1 MRYAFITEVIVMI
14 GVMTYISVTLKNASS
29 TVQVENILPQ
39 ILFLKY
45 SILGFYNF
53 VLFCLAILAGIQLSK
68 DDLRIGPVNHG
79 GVSLRD
85 VVIKGNI
92 VYFYVNSLVVSVGII
107 LYASTG
113 VSHCRLKF
121 SNLLTLAGQ
130 LQSVLLAWDQLT
142 IAVAAISACRLILRI
157 RRQGLPSSNP
167 SDIELP
173 AMEYRIPDANDT
185 ASV

>member
-113 VSHCRLKF
+113 
-121 SNLLTLAGQ
+121 